1 MSAPRY
7 SSSNYDNAA
16 TRYEELANK
25 YTGLNGL
32 QKATENASMSAK
44 SASEAAGASATNQ
57 ALNAGY
63 SRAKAAMKG
72 ANASANA
79 FNSNFDQSYQRA
91 AGMNSARLSAQ
102 QNLLNGEQHKDDQ
115 KYGAKGNQ
123 YSAGMGMANGAMQT
137 AGAVAGAM
145 MVSDED
151 AKDFTVEAGAGGNPD
166 NRLLEDMAKLSALD
180 FTYKPEVQAEH
191 SGSNGVDAA
200 EHIGVSAQE
209 LAANPVT
216 EGCVTEDGD
225 GNKVL
230 DTRHLTAAN
239 TAVLA
244 EMSRR
249 ILEIEKKIEELEARG

>member
-7 SSSNYDNAA
+7 TSSNYDNAA

-32 QKATENASMSAK
+32 QKATENASLSAK
-44 SASEAAGASATNQ
+44 SASEAAGAAATNQ

-72 ANASANA
+72 ANAAANA
-79 FNSNFDQSYQRA
+79 FNNNFDQSYQRA

-115 KYGAKGNQ
+115 KYGAKSNA
-123 YSAGMGMANGAMQT
+123 YSSAMGAAQGAIQT
-137 AGAVAGAM
+137 AGTVAM
-145 MVSDED
+145 MMSDED
-151 AKDFTVEAGAGGNPD
+151 AKNFTVEAGAGGNPD

-239 TAVLA
+239 TAVLG

-249 ILEIEKKIEELEARG
+249 ILELEKKIEEMEARG

>member
-1 MSAPRY
+1 MSAPKY
-7 SSSNYDNAA
+7 TSSNYDNAA

-44 SASEAAGASATNQ
+44 SASEAAGAAATNQ

-72 ANASANA
+72 ANAAANA
-79 FNSNFDQSYQRA
+79 FNNNFDQSYQRA

-115 KYGAKGNQ
+115 KYGAKSNA
-123 YSAGMGMANGAMQT
+123 YSAGMGAAQGAVQT
-137 AGAVAGAM
+137 AGTVAM
-145 MVSDED
+145 MMSDED
-151 AKDFTVEAGAGGNPD
+151 AKDFTVEAGAGENPD

-180 FTYKPEVQAEH
+180 FTYKPKVQAEH

-209 LAANPVT
+209 LEANPVT
-216 EGCVTEDGD
+216 EGCVTEDED

-239 TAVLA
+239 TAVLG
-244 EMSRR
+244 EMARH
-249 ILEIEKKIEELEARG
+249 ILELEKKIEGLEARG

>member
-7 SSSNYDNAA
+7 SSSNYDSAA
-16 TRYEELANK
+16 TKYEELANK

-91 AGMNSARLSAQ
+91 SGMNSARLSAQ

-115 KYGAKGNQ
+115 KYGSESNR
-123 YSAGMGMANGAMQT
+123 YSSAMGAAQAGVQT
-137 AGAVAGAM
+137 AATVAM
-145 MVSDED
+145 MMSDED
-151 AKDFTVEAGAGGNPD
+151 AKDFAVEAGAGGNPD

-239 TAVLA
+239 TAVLG

-249 ILEIEKKIEELEARG
+249 ILELEKKIEEMEARG

>member
-1 MSAPRY
+1 MSAPKY
-7 SSSNYDNAA
+7 TSSNYDNAA

-44 SASEAAGASATNQ
+44 SASEAAGAAATNQ

-72 ANASANA
+72 ANAAANA

-91 AGMNSARLSAQ
+91 AGMNSSRLSAQ

-115 KYGAKGNQ
+115 KYGAKSNA
-123 YSAGMGMANGAMQT
+123 YSAGMGAAQGAIQT
-137 AGAVAGAM
+137 AGTVAM
-145 MVSDED
+145 MMSDED
-151 AKDFTVEAGAGGNPD
+151 AKNFTVEAGAGGNPD

-216 EGCVTEDGD
+216 EGCVTEDED

-239 TAVLA
+239 TAVLG
-244 EMSRR
+244 EMSRH
-249 ILEIEKKIEELEARG
+249 ILELEKKIEELEARG

>member
-7 SSSNYDNAA
+7 TSSNYDNAA

-44 SASEAAGASATNQ
+44 SASEAAGAAATNQ

-72 ANASANA
+72 ANAAANA

-115 KYGAKGNQ
+115 KYGAKSNE
-123 YSAGMGMANGAMQT
+123 YSAGMGAAQGAIQT
-137 AGAVAGAM
+137 AGTVAM
-145 MVSDED
+145 MMSDED
-151 AKDFTVEAGAGGNPD
+151 AKNFSVEAGAGGNPD

-191 SGSNGVDAA
+191 SGSNGVDGA

-216 EGCVTEDGD
+216 EGCVTEDEE

-239 TAVLA
+239 TAVLG

-249 ILEIEKKIEELEARG
+249 ILELEKKIEELEARG

>member
-7 SSSNYDNAA
+7 TSSNYDNAA

-44 SASEAAGASATNQ
+44 SASEAAGAAATNQ

-72 ANASANA
+72 ANAAANA

-115 KYGAKGNQ
+115 KYGSESNA
-123 YSAGMGMANGAMQT
+123 YSAGMGAAQGAVQT
-137 AGAVAGAM
+137 AGTVAM
-145 MVSDED
+145 MMSDED

-191 SGSNGVDAA
+191 SGSNGVDGA

-239 TAVLA
+239 TAVLG

-249 ILEIEKKIEELEARG
+249 ILELEKKIEEMEARG

>member
-1 MSAPRY
+1 MSAPKY
-7 SSSNYDNAA
+7 TSSNYDNAA

-72 ANASANA
+72 ANAAANA
-79 FNSNFDQSYQRA
+79 FNSNFNQSYQNA
-91 AGMNSARLSAQ
+91 AGMNAARLSAQ

-115 KYGAKGNQ
+115 KYGAKSNA
-123 YSAGMGMANGAMQT
+123 YSAGMGAAQGAVQT
-137 AGAVAGAM
+137 AGTVAM
-145 MVSDED
+145 MMSDED
-151 AKDFTVEAGAGGNPD
+151 AKNFTVEAGAGGNPD

-191 SGSNGVDAA
+191 SGIDGVDAA

-216 EGCVTEDGD
+216 EGCVTEDED

-239 TAVLA
+239 TAVLG
-244 EMSRR
+244 EMARH
-249 ILEIEKKIEELEARG
+249 ILELEKKIEEMEARG